1 MSSLS
6 AVRCWPQGFLTD
18 MPPPG
23 RRMGIKV
30 VLVSTHQINSST
42 APTDEPRAPTLIK
55 ACGKVT
61 DKSKQKT
68 VKKTGEDLTLT
79 NITLAKNKKGK
90 TQQTSACR
98 YRDWFLPRGLFKA
111 LAPVRRTPTF
121 YSVWLCRAAGR
132 LPRAT
137 PIFLQ
142 IFFNN
147 NLGGQPHGPHI
158 LCVHTI
164 WLDFVIGRSLV

>member
-1 MSSLS
+1 MSVLS
-6 AVRCWPQGFLTD
+6 AVRCWPHAFLTD

-30 VLVSTHQINSST
+30 VLVSTHQINSSNNH
-42 APTDEPRAPTLIK
+42 PTDEPRAASLLLRHLRRQLK
-55 ACGKVT
+55 LL
-61 DKSKQKT
+61 SKNYKYLKQLGNGQNQT
-68 VKKTGEDLTLT
+68 QTTT
-79 NITLAKNKKGK
+79 NIIWQKS
-90 TQQTSACR
+90 TS
-98 YRDWFLPRGLFKA
+98 YGFLPHGLFKA